1 MANLNTKTIS
11 AGVGDILAVDGG
23 IHASTVRQIKDGDGT
38 GSPFYITTTKVGI
51 GTDAPGKNLTVV
63 GTTNISG
70 TASLGLADNA
80 GARLHLLG
88 SNSNQNWMIA
98 NQQNGAWFEITP
110 STSTGGST
118 FTTPALVIL
127 NDGKVGIGITNPTSL
142 LHLDASGTSELFI
155 DRSGA
160 GVRNNLAFGTAG
172 TIDWYLGEPDTDLWG
187 NANDFFIGTDHSTP
201 LFVIQDA
208 GNVGIGTDD
217 PDNLLHIEGSGG
229 STYLRIVD
237 IDSDAGDS
245 AGILLSTTANYG
257 KTLIAHVEDT
267 GSAGSHS
274 RGALVFALDAVADTN
289 DVALTDEKMRI
300 TYDGS
305 VGIGI
310 TAPDASLDIACADGG
325 TGLKVEHP
333 VSGNALLSVAEA
345 DGFGVL
351 TLKNSNGST
360 GVILNSGSD
369 EDNYFAGNVGIGTT
383 APDKQLHVH
392 QSSGSEIGLTTTDTD
407 IVDGDDLGHIYFG
420 ANDPSY
426 DSGWSYGALIR
437 AEASDEWN
445 VNNANDSPAEL
456 QFFTQSDNTG
466 NGMSTPNMVIDSD
479 GNVGIGTSTPSEL
492 LEISGATNPALE
504 ITDTTNTV
512 RTQLNSY
519 DSWGNVGTVSA
530 HDFSIMT
537 AGARKLTI
545 VNSTGN
551 VGIGENAPNVK
562 LYVSTD
568 SASSNIAH
576 FINGGNNTNRYG
588 IKISAGL
595 NTLGTDNDATWIH
608 LADGDATNVAVI
620 EYKHSGVTAEFTS
633 SSDERLKENIV
644 DTKVDGLESINA
656 LKFREFNWTENS
668 NRGQSPIKLGLVA
681 QEVPEDKDISSIV
694 SNMAKYECKDGTVLE
709 DMKGIGWNGLIPYM
723 AKAIQELSA
732 KVEALE
738 NA

>member
-1 MANLNTKTIS
+1 
-11 AGVGDILAVDGG
+11 
-23 IHASTVRQIKDGDGT
+23 
-38 GSPFYITTTKVGI
+38 
-51 GTDAPGKNLTVV
+51 
-63 GTTNISG
+63 
-70 TASLGLADNA
+70 
-80 GARLHLLG
+80 
-88 SNSNQNWMIA
+88 
-98 NQQNGAWFEITP
+98 
-110 STSTGGST
+110 
-118 FTTPALVIL
+118 
-127 NDGKVGIGITNPTSL
+127 
-142 LHLDASGTSELFI
+142 
-155 DRSGA
+155 
-160 GVRNNLAFGTAG
+160 
-172 TIDWYLGEPDTDLWG
+172 
-187 NANDFFIGTDHSTP
+187 
-201 LFVIQDA
+201 
-208 GNVGIGTDD
+208 
-217 PDNLLHIEGSGG
+217 
-229 STYLRIVD
+229 
-237 IDSDAGDS
+237 
-245 AGILLSTTANYG
+245 
-257 KTLIAHVEDT
+257 
-267 GSAGSHS
+267 
-274 RGALVFALDAVADTN
+274 
-289 DVALTDEKMRI
+289 
-300 TYDGS
+300 
-305 VGIGI
+305 
-310 TAPDASLDIACADGG
+310 
-325 TGLKVEHP
+325 
-333 VSGNALLSVAEA
+333 
-345 DGFGVL
+345 
-351 TLKNSNGST
+351 
-360 GVILNSGSD
+360 
-369 EDNYFAGNVGIGTT
+369 
-383 APDKQLHVH
+383 
-392 QSSGSEIGLTTTDTD
+392 
-407 IVDGDDLGHIYFG
+407 
-420 ANDPSY
+420 
-426 DSGWSYGALIR
+426 
-437 AEASDEWN
+437 
-445 VNNANDSPAEL
+445 
-456 QFFTQSDNTG
+456 
-466 NGMSTPNMVIDSD
+466 MSTPNMVIDSD

-732 KVEALE
+732 TVDTLSTKVEALE